1 MVMLQNNYFTHLEIF
16 QQNGKNCVKA
26 VYCHPAC
33 LTYMQSASCKMPSWK
48 KLELGSRLLGEIS
61 ITSVRHIQLS
71 LVAQSCPT
79 LCDPMN
85 HSTPGL
91 PVHHQLPVF
100 NQTHVYRVGIA
111 IQSSHPLLP
120 SSPPAFNLSQ
130 HQGVFQWVSS
140 FPVGLHS
147 FGSSGAMWTEWEWF
161 MGRAFVQLPR
171 PRTDHQLAW
180 VGYSGWMV
188 RVEDSGTV
196 QVLSFPS
203 RELSASSS
211 GSIPGT
217 MQIVPGCYVVPV
229 PALWG

>member
-1 MVMLQNNYFTHLEIF
+1 MLQNNYFTHLEIF

-120 SSPPAFNLSQ
+120 SSPPALNLFK
-130 HQGVFQWVSS
+130 HQDLFQWVNSS
-140 FPVGLHS
+140 HEVAKVLEF
-147 FGSSGAMWTEWEWF
+147 
-161 MGRAFVQLPR
+161 QL
-171 PRTDHQLAW
+171 
-180 VGYSGWMV
+180 
-188 RVEDSGTV
+188 
-196 QVLSFPS
+196 
-203 RELSASSS
+203 
-211 GSIPGT
+211 
-217 MQIVPGCYVVPV
+217 
-229 PALWG
+229 

>member
-1 MVMLQNNYFTHLEIF
+1 MFIIRWGEVPHRRLLFFLSRSSWRRTHRYSKFFPSIVVAVLKLCPTYCDPLDCSSPGFTVLHHL
-16 QQNGKNCVKA
+16 
-26 VYCHPAC
+26 
-33 LTYMQSASCKMPSWK
+33 
-48 KLELGSRLLGEIS
+48 LEL
-61 ITSVRHIQLS
+61 
-71 LVAQSCPT
+71 A
-79 LCDPMN
+79 
-85 HSTPGL
+85 
-91 PVHHQLPVF
+91 
-100 NQTHVYRVGIA
+100 QTHIHSFGDA
-111 IQSSHPLLP
+111 IQSSCPLLP
-120 SSPPAFNLSQ
+120 PSAPAFNLSQ

-140 FPVGLHS
+140 CPVGLHS

-217 MQIVPGCYVVPV
+217 MQMVPGCYVVPV